1 MNSWTEWLNEAE
13 LNMEEQNKESEEVK
27 RKIKELSKVATKDQ
41 TIMINEGEVYLR
53 NKAEELGGNDEYIYI

>member
-27 RKIKELSKVATKDQ
+27 RKIKELSKVAAKDQ

-53 NKAEELGGNDEYIYI
+53 NKAKELGGNDEYIYI

>member
-53 NKAEELGGNDEYIYI
+53 NKAKELGGNDEYIYI